1 MVAIDDFYV
10 AFNLQ
15 EIIKSSCESIMLLGE
30 YMMAMTYLTTKE
42 LSERIK
48 YDDRT
53 IREQLKDSVLFE
65 GVHYVRPFG
74 GRKILF
80 LWERVEEEMLNGMT
94 IDSLI
99 TGL

>member
-1 MVAIDDFYV
+1 MS
-10 AFNLQ
+10 L
-15 EIIKSSCESIMLLGE
+15 
-30 YMMAMTYLTTKE
+30 TYLTTKE
-42 LSERIK
+42 LAERIK